1 MKNTQ
6 KLLIHKLRKDRIQLS
21 NYNKKKLK
29 LLLAQGG
36 ALFSKKKNSQN
47 SQHTSLDDATFDAE
61 TESHIHGTKE
71 TAFNAGKLAGI
82 AAVGFQVAE
91 ATVTVATP
99 LLAMSGI
106 GVPLAAALFV
116 LSEFSKMARINAE
129 LMVFAKDSEFIL
141 SQFVKLHRMMIR
153 VIIEYFNAFDSDV
166 DIDNKISNKSSP
178 DDDDDDNEEKNPSK
192 IKELQ
197 KFSIDTT
204 IIKNIEAKLNEFGV
218 TLKSLNLDKK
228 FSIKRFTY
236 SASTLSKLTKIIT
249 VLNAYFIIYNA
260 KFEHLIR
267 HYNYVIGQENA
278 AKSLEIWDSIHA
290 SDEYKTYMG
299 QMNQNPKEYLNKIK
313 TAVVNDP
320 NAKKQVNKADNKNK
334 SNAQKLIKNV
344 KNEEVENKPQDTPE
358 DTPQDTPEDKPQ
370 DTPQDTPEDKPQ
382 DTPEDKPQDK
392 PQFKPQGIPPQEELD
407 KMKVEDILGGGSPV
421 NSKGQNIAQFIL
433 DTTND
438 EKQLILGLDEYFGH
452 YNSFDPE
459 TGNTAVLALI
469 QRTKETGEILFIDFL
484 QYFFDKNQATKA
496 VPNKNGDLPITE
508 AIYNNFFGYAEL
520 ILRSPTHQYNSH
532 RQTFVPLSDVSNG
545 RGNINLNQQDSKG
558 YTALT
563 AIVEKISQISNY
575 LPLSD
580 SNNMYDRAVTIK
592 ELIFDDYLLF
602 MSNISLSTNEGK
614 TPLMI
619 AAINDDIS
627 MIKDLFQLEN
637 NINNKID
644 FENQQP
650 NTGLFSSIQYPYTS
664 LDINA
669 QDKDGN
675 TALMYA
681 IKNYMPFDSDD
692 DNMSTDDRDQ
702 LATFL
707 LQDNSQTQN
716 INVNLQNKD
725 NDSALHIAVKLRY
738 LDIIIQLLEKN
749 ANPFIENNQ
758 FHTPM
763 FIAMAGLNSI
773 EIDTEKPTH
782 STVIDYDKKE
792 DYEAILNIML
802 SYGIDFKKITSF
814 KSSIM
819 TNCTNYDSENQEVID
834 SFSQE
839 KIHPNN
845 IVLVPTE
852 NPIQQI
858 THPFMSSQP
867 QNEKGPCYDKENFWV
882 WIVTQLSNGSKV
894 TDPLTRKPIHPDWI
908 KRTYTSKNFKDF
920 ITEAFRGVNMQSY
933 INDPRYRMPQ
943 VNLERFHHLVRFY
956 LGND

>member
-21 NYNKKKLK
+21 NYNKKKQK

-36 ALFSKKKNSQN
+36 ALFSKKKN

-61 TESHIHGTKE
+61 TESHIKGTKE
-71 TAFNAGKLAGI
+71 SSINAGKIAGI

-91 ATVTVATP
+91 ATVSVATP
-99 LLAMSGI
+99 LLAMSGVGI
-106 GVPLAAALFV
+106 PLAAALFV
-116 LSEFSKMARINAE
+116 LSEFSKMAKVNAE

-166 DIDNKISNKSSP
+166 DIDNKISNNSSP
-178 DDDDDDNEEKNPSK
+178 DDDDDDEEKNPSK

-197 KFSIDTT
+197 KFSIDST

-228 FSIKRFTY
+228 YSIKRFTY
-236 SASTLSKLTKIIT
+236 SASTLSKLAKIIT

-267 HYNYVIGQENA
+267 HYNYVVGQENS
-278 AKSLEIWDSIHA
+278 AKSLEIWDNIHA

-334 SNAQKLIKNV
+334 SNAQKLIQNV
-344 KNEEVENKPQDTPE
+344 KNEEGENTKDTPQDKPE
-358 DTPQDTPEDKPQ
+358 DTPQDKPE
-370 DTPQDTPEDKPQ
+370 DTPQDKPEDTPQ
-382 DTPEDKPQDK
+382 DKPEDKPQDK
-392 PQFKPQGIPPQEELD
+392 PEDKPQFKPPGIPPQEELD
-407 KMKVEDILGGGSPV
+407 KMKVEDILGGGSPL
-421 NSKGQNIAQFIL
+421 NSKGQNIAQFVM
-433 DTTND
+433 DFSNN
-438 EKQLILGLDEYFGH
+438 EKKLIIGLDEYFGH

-469 QRTKETGEILFIDFL
+469 QRTKQTGEPQFVDFL
-484 QYFFDKNQATKA
+484 QYFFDKNQTTKA

-508 AIYNNFFGYAEL
+508 AIHNNFFAYAEL
-520 ILRSPTHQYNSH
+520 ILRSPTHQYDSIK
-532 RQTFVPLSDVSNG
+532 QTFVPLSDISNG

-563 AIVEKISQISNY
+563 AIVQRISGISNN
-575 LPLSD
+575 LPLLD
-580 SNNMYDRAVTIK
+580 SIYDKATLIK

-602 MSNISLSTNEGK
+602 MSDISVSTNEGK
-614 TPLMI
+614 TPFII

-627 MIKDLFQLEN
+627 LTRDLLELEN
-637 NINNKID
+637 NINNKVD

-650 NTGLFSSIQYPYTS
+650 QTGLFSSIQYPFKS

-692 DNMSTDDRDQ
+692 DNMSVDYGEQ

-707 LQDNSQTQN
+707 LQDNPQTRN

-749 ANPFIENNQ
+749 ANPFLENNQ

-773 EIDTEKPTH
+773 EIDAENPTYE
-782 STVIDYDKKE
+782 TVIDYDKKE
-792 DYEAILNIML
+792 DYKAILNIML

-819 TNCTNYDSENQEVID
+819 TNCTNYDPDNNEVID

-858 THPFMSSQP
+858 THPFMPSKP
-867 QNEKGPCYDKENFWV
+867 QNEKGSCYDKENFWV
-882 WIVTQLSNGSKV
+882 WIVTQLSNGSRV
-894 TDPLTRKPIHPDWI
+894 TDPLTRKSIHPDWI
-908 KRTYTSKNFKDF
+908 KRTYTSKNFQEF
-920 ITEAFRGVNMQSY
+920 ITEVFKNVNMDRY
-933 INDPRYRMPQ
+933 MNDPTYRMPQ